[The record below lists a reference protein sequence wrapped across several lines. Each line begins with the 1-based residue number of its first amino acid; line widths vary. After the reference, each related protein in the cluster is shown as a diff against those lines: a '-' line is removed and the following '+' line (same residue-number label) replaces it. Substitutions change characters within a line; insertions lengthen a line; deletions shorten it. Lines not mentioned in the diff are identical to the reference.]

1 MIHSFDDLILFLEE
15 EGFVYDGRKYVKNYF
30 KQTVKAYIT
39 IEPFQNS
46 EIIDAF
52 YENETIPRK
61 NEDRFVRI
69 NIWTT
74 NLVRIDELINYTS
87 NKNIVACLANNFES
101 IILEIE
107 EYLEKHEKEYLF
119 NFRENQQRIAKEEH
133 CIDLI
138 ISTTPFAFYSN
149 PNSFCDLWFDLD
161 GIYTCFKF
169 RLDPDEN
176 GKFLSTTYKTL
187 QFKI

>member
-15 EGFVYDGRKYVKNYF
+15 EGFVYRDKKYLKDYF
-30 KQTVKAYIT
+30 KQTDKVYIT

-61 NEDRFVRI
+61 HEDRLVRI

-74 NLVRIDELINYTS
+74 NLVRIDELINYTN
-87 NKNIVACLANNFES
+87 NKDIVVSLAKNFES
-101 IILEIE
+101 IISEIE
-107 EYLEKHEKEYLF
+107 EYLEKYEKEYLLR
-119 NFRENQQRIAKEEH
+119 FREQQERIINQEK

-138 ISTTPFAFYSN
+138 TSTTPFPFYSN
-149 PNSFCDLWFDLD
+149 TNSFCDFWFDLD
-161 GIYTCFKF
+161 AIFTCFKF
-169 RLDPDEN
+169 RLEPDEN
-176 GKFLSTTYKTL
+176 GKFLSTTYKTNR
-187 QFKI
+187 FRF